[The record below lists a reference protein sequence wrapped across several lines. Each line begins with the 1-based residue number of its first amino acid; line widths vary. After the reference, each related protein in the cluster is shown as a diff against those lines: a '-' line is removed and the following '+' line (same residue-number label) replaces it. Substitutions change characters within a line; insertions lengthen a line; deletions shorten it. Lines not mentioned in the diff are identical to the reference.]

1 MSKKSTIWFVVA
13 DGGHA
18 RIIQRNQDGFSQVSS
33 MSSIDAQHESKDI
46 GADKPG
52 RTQDSVG
59 NARHAIEPRSDPH
72 ELAKQA
78 FAQEV
83 AAAVNAGAQRNAF
96 AQLLLVALPKTLHI
110 IKAGLTG
117 AAAARL
123 IGEHA
128 KDFVKLPD
136 RDLNDRL
143 AELAKACA

>member
-1 MSKKSTIWFVVA
+1 MTKKQTTWFVVA

-18 RIIQRNQDGFSQVSS
+18 RIIQRNQDGFSPVSS
-33 MSSIDAQHESKDI
+33 MSSIDAQHESKDL
-46 GADKPG
+46 GTDKPG

-59 NARHAIEPRSDPH
+59 GARHSIEPRSDPH

-78 FAQEV
+78 FAHEV

-96 AQLLLVALPKTLHI
+96 ARLLLVALPKTLHS

-117 AAAARL
+117 AATARL

-136 RDLNDRL
+136 RDLHDRL
-143 AELAKACA
+143 AEIASSFA